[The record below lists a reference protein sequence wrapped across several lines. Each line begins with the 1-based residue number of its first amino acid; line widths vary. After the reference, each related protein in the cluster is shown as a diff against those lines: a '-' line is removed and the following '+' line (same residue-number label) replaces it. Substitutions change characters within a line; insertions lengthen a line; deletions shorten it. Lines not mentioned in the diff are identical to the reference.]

1 MKNKVLD
8 YISTA
13 ETLVERQEILIRL
26 QEDVIDK
33 LRGEINILESR
44 CELQAQQIKQI
55 KEELIGM
62 TNEFIDSK
70 SDRDWETSSCSLIR
84 IS

>member
-33 LRGEINILESR
+33 LRNEINILESR

-55 KEELIGM
+55 KEELIAM

-70 SDRDWETSSCSLIR
+70 AGGSKRLD
-84 IS
+84 

>member
-33 LRGEINILESR
+33 LRVEINILESR

-70 SDRDWETSSCSLIR
+70 AGGSKRLD
-84 IS
+84 

>member
-1 MKNKVLD
+1 MKSKVLD

-13 ETLVERQEILIRL
+13 ETLVERQEILIKL

-33 LRGEINILESR
+33 LRNEINILESR
-44 CELQAQQIKQI
+44 CELQAKQIKQI

-70 SDRDWETSSCSLIR
+70 AGGSKSLH
-84 IS
+84 

>member
-33 LRGEINILESR
+33 LRNEINILESR
-44 CELQAQQIKQI
+44 CELQSQQIKQI
-55 KEELIGM
+55 KEELIAM

-70 SDRDWETSSCSLIR
+70 TGGSKSLH
-84 IS
+84 

>member
-1 MKNKVLD
+1 MNNRVLD

-33 LRGEINILESR
+33 LRNEINILESR

-70 SDRDWETSSCSLIR
+70 SGGSKSLH
-84 IS
+84 